1 MDRVF
6 NIKKGQSTGVSIVAL
21 VDTPK
26 GYSKRVDYF
35 GKIKDN
41 IENAIKNF
49 KNRLDQV
56 YVVLNDNSWDLM
68 HFLPNTYYKHFHEN
82 SSQYNESRSLGLIL
96 PSVSSSKVFVF
107 NATKGISQK
116 INKETFTHSFV
127 ATTNI
132 KSANSICCTKNSMDE
147 LELMF
152 PNQGNEN
159 LWTYESFFTNR
170 ELSYIKDVTENIDK
184 GKLLLFEL
192 INQSIIEEYLKY
204 KVI

>member
-6 NIKKGQSTGVSIVAL
+6 NLKKGQSTGVSIIAL

-41 IENAIKNF
+41 IDNAIKIF

-56 YVVLNDNSWDLM
+56 YVVLNEHSWDLM

-96 PSVSSSKVFVF
+96 PSISSSKTFVF
-107 NATKGISQK
+107 NATKGTSQK
-116 INKETFTHSFV
+116 IVKETFTHSFV
-127 ATTNI
+127 ATTHI
-132 KSANSICCTKNSMDE
+132 KSANSICCTKNSLEE

-152 PNQGNEN
+152 PNQGSEN
-159 LWTYESFFTNR
+159 LWTYECLFTNK
-170 ELSYIKDVTENIDK
+170 ELYYIRDVTDNPDK

-192 INQSIIEEYLKY
+192 INQSIIDEHLKY
-204 KVI
+204 KVL